1 MCICHRLTREAHGVI
16 KRCSVGA
23 GGSAIAGSR
32 GHKSVPSSPK
42 EMSSISCP
50 TRWTPLHYRRPWAL
64 RLAGRKCLSH
74 SMGGGCRGVVWG
86 RKKGRYT
93 YQARATIDGKLRHV
107 WTCSD
112 PQECAFILARFE
124 QYPCLLQSQR
134 KERGEWTGRMTDAE
148 AAEFDE
154 RAREAMPELAAA
166 EQELEHL
173 KAVSSR
179 L

>member
-1 MCICHRLTREAHGVI
+1 MAASTRRDLTEPFAHPLFGGEVMELKLAPGTKTGYKGVS
-16 KRCSVGA
+16 K
-23 GGSAIAGSR
+23 
-32 GHKSVPSSPK
+32 
-42 EMSSISCP
+42 
-50 TRWTPLHYRRPWAL
+50 
-64 RLAGRKCLSH
+64 
-74 SMGGGCRGVVWG
+74 GV
-86 RKKGRYT
+86 KKT

-112 PQECAFILARFE
+112 PQECAFMLARFE

-154 RAREAMPELAAA
+154 RARAAMPELAAA

-173 KAVSSR
+173 KAVIAALKRGREPTEEREVDCVRSVQRVPLSPVKNN
-179 L
+179 LI